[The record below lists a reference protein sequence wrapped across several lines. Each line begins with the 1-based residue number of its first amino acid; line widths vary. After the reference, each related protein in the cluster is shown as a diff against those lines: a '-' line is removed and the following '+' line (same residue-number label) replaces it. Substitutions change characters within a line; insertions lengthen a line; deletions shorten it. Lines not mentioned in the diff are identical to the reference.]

1 MPTNL
6 SVISEHRGGNEIL
19 LVSGEVDL
27 STAPRLGDAI
37 ARAAHPGV
45 PVIADLTGVEF
56 LDSAGARVL
65 AEADQELDAH
75 GGRLLIVPSRAVRR
89 VFELGGLE
97 QALHVSATVDEALE
111 AGRLFVAVR
120 RQGD

>member
-75 GGRLLIVPSRAVRR
+75 GGRLLIVPSGAVRR
-89 VFELGGLE
+89 VLDLGELDRV
-97 QALHVSATVDEALE
+97 LHVHATVDDALE
-111 AGRLFVAVR
+111 AGRRFVSSR
-120 RQGD
+120 RRGD

>member
-1 MPTNL
+1 VPTNL

-75 GGRLLIVPSRAVRR
+75 GGRLLIVPSGAVRR
-89 VFELGGLE
+89 VLDLGELDRV
-97 QALHVSATVDEALE
+97 LHVHATVDDALE
-111 AGRLFVAVR
+111 AGRRFVSSR
-120 RQGD
+120 RRGD

>member
-6 SVISEHRGGNEIL
+6 SVVSEHRGGNEIL

-27 STAPRLGDAI
+27 STAPQLGAAI
-37 ARAAHPGV
+37 ARAVHPGV

-65 AEADQELDAH
+65 AEADHELDAH
-75 GGRLLIVPSRAVRR
+75 GGRLLIVPSGAVRR
-89 VFELGGLE
+89 VLDLGELDRV
-97 QALHVSATVDEALE
+97 LHVHATVDDALE
-111 AGRLFVAVR
+111 AGRRFVSSR
-120 RQGD
+120 RRGD